1 MQFFTNTSIDFMGK
15 RRIGFVISG
24 ILILAG
30 LVSLVIRGGPNFGVD
45 FRGGIV
51 IQATFD
57 RSISAKEIRSALQ
70 AEGVTRISV
79 QHGETDHEVVISTPD
94 VEMPGEND
102 LSELIKNTLTGLL
115 FSIDSTHQSDLNN
128 GIIPEELRQGFEEF
142 KRHDIVLSD
151 NAVVSDEG
159 QGSTWLITDSDKQ
172 YIARSQEDKLNI
184 YLIRG
189 DNAWKVDEKGINIDK
204 VSPSVGRDLMG
215 SSIKSIVFALIL
227 ILAYIWIRFE
237 LRFGVAAIITLVHD
251 VIITLG
257 IFSLLNEEINLPT
270 IAAFLTIVGYSLND
284 TIVVFDRIRENIK
297 TQRGKEFD
305 SIINSSINQ
314 TISRTIITSTTTLFA
329 VLSIFF
335 ISKVGTLHTLSLALM
350 IGIIVGTYSS
360 IFVASPILHGWHL
373 RVQRDKR

>member
-1 MQFFTNTSIDFMGK
+1 MQFFTNTNIDFMGR
-15 RRIGFVISG
+15 RRIAFVISG

-57 RSISAKEIRSALQ
+57 RSISAEEIRSVLQ
-70 AEGVTRISV
+70 AEGVTRVSV

-102 LSELIKNTLTGLL
+102 LSDLIKN
-115 FSIDSTHQSDLNN
+115 
-128 GIIPEELRQGFEEF
+128 
-142 KRHDIVLSD
+142 VLARED
-151 NAVVSDEG
+151 N
-159 QGSTWLITDSDKQ
+159 TWKI
-172 YIARSQEDKLNI
+172 
-184 YLIRG
+184 
-189 DNAWKVDEKGINIDK
+189 DEKGISTDK
-204 VSPSVGRDLMG
+204 VSPSVGRDLMS

-227 ILAYIWIRFE
+227 ILVYIWIRFE

-251 VIITLG
+251 VMITLG
-257 IFSLLNEEINLPT
+257 IFSLLDEEINLPT

-297 TQRGKEFD
+297 TQRGKKFD

-314 TISRTIITSTTTLFA
+314 TISRTIITSMTTLFA

-335 ISKVGTLHTLSLALM
+335 ISKVGTLHTLSLALI
-350 IGIIVGTYSS
+350 IGVIVGTYSS

-373 RVQRDKR
+373 RVQREKR